1 MCHTWYR
8 ENVVETSVRS
18 CRRSRGSPK
27 VETQRQID
35 WYEKHCF
42 SMPFDAKSPEMLHIM
57 NHSGAK
63 GKDAKT
69 PGKDAKKGRDTW
81 LKRSKAT
88 WCFFWPPSV
97 FESWP
102 PGVLEPWNGLFC
114 KAANQA
120 TWPQIRHDLHWLL
133 IHCDFK
139 ETNWY
144 IFEWK
149 VDNCTCIFSFS
160 FRSWVG

>member
-1 MCHTWYR
+1 MLQRKCCWNFCQVMSEIKR
-8 ENVVETSVRS
+8 F
-18 CRRSRGSPK
+18 SRGRNTK
-27 VETQRQID
+27 TNWLIWETLFFQYLSMLNRLRCYISWITQVQKARMQR
-35 WYEKHCF
+35 HL
-42 SMPFDAKSPEMLHIM
+42 AKMQ
-57 NHSGAK
+57 K
-63 GKDAKT
+63 GE
-69 PGKDAKKGRDTW
+69 GRDTW

-120 TWPQIRHDLHWLL
+120 TWPQKRHDLHWFL

-149 VDNCTCIFSFS
+149 VENCTCI
-160 FRSWVG
+160 